1 MAVNLTTPLGD
12 EVLRLCAGE
21 RVTLS
26 GTVYTARDRA
36 HARMRAQGIP
46 FDPRGA
52 AIYHAG
58 PIVRA
63 DRIVAAGPTTSAR
76 LEQFTAFLMEAGV
89 RALIGKGGMG
99 TGSVD
104 ALRENGVYLAYPG
117 GCAPLAAAH
126 MTLRG
131 VIWEDL
137 GMAEAVWVIE
147 LDHLP
152 LIVGIDAHGGDLF
165 GVVRSEAVRRFA
177 LEYQSGGG
185 TLRNFSPPR

>member
-12 EVLRLCAGE
+12 EVLCLSAGAQ
-21 RVTLS
+21 VTLS

-36 HARMRAQGIP
+36 HARMLAEGIP
-46 FDPRGA
+46 FDPDGA
-52 AIYHAG
+52 AIYHTG
-58 PIVRA
+58 PIVCA

-76 LEQFTAFLMEAGV
+76 LERYTAFLLGAGV

-99 TGSVD
+99 AGSVE
-104 ALRENGVYLAYPG
+104 ALRGKGVYLAYPG
-117 GCAPLAAAH
+117 GCAPLAATH

-137 GMAEAVWVIE
+137 GMAEAVWVID
-147 LDHLP
+147 LDRLP

-165 GVVRSEAVRRFA
+165 GAVRSEAARRFA
-177 LEYQSGGG
+177 LGKQSGSG
-185 TLRNFSPPR
+185 TSRNSGPLR